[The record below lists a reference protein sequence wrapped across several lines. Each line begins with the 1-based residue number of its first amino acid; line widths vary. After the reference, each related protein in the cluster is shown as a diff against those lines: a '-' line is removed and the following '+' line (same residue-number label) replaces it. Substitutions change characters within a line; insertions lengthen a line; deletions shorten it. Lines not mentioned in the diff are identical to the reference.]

1 MRVKITLREQRARVS
16 LGLLSLRKK
25 GDYSLSSFGSV
36 SADQPTLQTAQALPK
51 PRLDHW
57 YIQVTGF
64 QCLRSRLDLFQH
76 VLPVFLG
83 LFLSSKLLVPW
94 QLLLSDFGRPPKILR
109 LTFPLIFCPYIK
121 QTDRFIT

>member
-64 QCLRSRLDLFQH
+64 QCLGSRLGFNT
-76 VLPVFLG
+76 
-83 LFLSSKLLVPW
+83 
-94 QLLLSDFGRPPKILR
+94 DFGRPPKILR
-109 LTFPLIFCPYIK
+109 LTFPLIFCPYI
-121 QTDRFIT
+121 